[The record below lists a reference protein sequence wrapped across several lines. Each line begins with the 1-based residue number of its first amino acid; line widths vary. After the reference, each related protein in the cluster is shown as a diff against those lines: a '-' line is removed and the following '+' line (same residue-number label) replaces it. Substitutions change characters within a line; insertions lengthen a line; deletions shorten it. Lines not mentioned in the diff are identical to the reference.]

1 MSARILSSVARIGDS
16 GGALFPWFRLH
27 QRLCQQKSIPGA
39 RGLNGRDA
47 VAGGKRGEEEREGE
61 QQLKIPKR
69 SGATAAVGA
78 VGRREGEGREGGRSI
93 KILLA

>member
-1 MSARILSSVARIGDS
+1 M
-16 GGALFPWFRLH
+16 
-27 QRLCQQKSIPGA
+27 
-39 RGLNGRDA
+39 
-47 VAGGKRGEEEREGE
+47 AGMLLQGEKEERKREGE